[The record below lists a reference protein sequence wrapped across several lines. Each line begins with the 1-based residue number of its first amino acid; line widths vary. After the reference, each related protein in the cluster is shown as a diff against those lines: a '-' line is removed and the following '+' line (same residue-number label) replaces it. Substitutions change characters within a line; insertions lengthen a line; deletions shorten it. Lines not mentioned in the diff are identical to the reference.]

1 MNKIL
6 LGCLIGFFTITVIA
20 LLLFF
25 TVIKNKMCKGEF
37 VKCPSGNVSICAK
50 EGTNAG
56 QFCPKKTGVVKNINN
71 LRQNNN
77 QQVASDMSIICGGSD
92 VSIDSQAVKC
102 ALELSAY
109 ETGFQGDPLFGE
121 RTGFRD
127 DEAQDKWCLGIDPGI
142 EPNYDLSQFT
152 PGNCP

>member
-25 TVIKNKMCKGEF
+25 TVIKNKMCRGEF

-71 LRQNNN
+71 LRQNNRTEIARGMKPYCN
-77 QQVASDMSIICGGSD
+77 GSD
-92 VSIDSQAVKC
+92 VSTDSQAVNC

-109 ETGFQGDPLFGE
+109 ENTLYGPLFGN
-121 RTGFRD
+121 RTGVQD
-127 DEAQDKWCLGIDPGI
+127 DYAQDKWCLGIEPGI